1 MQSLHMVIY
10 TAGYTLYNCVCKKK
24 KRSSAKIDIVSTSW
38 RTKYDSGK
46 SAKLNNVQNAKSLNE
61 LFEKYWDK

>member
-10 TAGYTLYNCVCKKK
+10 TVGYTLYNCVCDQYKKK
-24 KRSSAKIDIVSTSW
+24 KLDMVSTSW

-46 SAKLNNVQNAKSLNE
+46 SAKLNNVQNA
-61 LFEKYWDK
+61 